1 MSLIHCSGGG
11 ATVQNVN
18 IKIELHIHVVQGGR
32 YEQPFAKVSKLQGIN
47 GKHKLLNDQKWRDSV
62 LVSTL
67 RYLLERATSSRALS
81 DDDKAIVEKT
91 MTQE

>member
-1 MSLIHCSGGG
+1 MSLINCSGGG
-11 ATVQNVN
+11 AKVENVR
-18 IKIELHIHVVQGGR
+18 IKIELHVHIVEGGR

-47 GKHKLLNDQKWRDSV
+47 GKHQLLDDQKWSNSV

-81 DDDKAIVEKT
+81 GDDEAIVEKT